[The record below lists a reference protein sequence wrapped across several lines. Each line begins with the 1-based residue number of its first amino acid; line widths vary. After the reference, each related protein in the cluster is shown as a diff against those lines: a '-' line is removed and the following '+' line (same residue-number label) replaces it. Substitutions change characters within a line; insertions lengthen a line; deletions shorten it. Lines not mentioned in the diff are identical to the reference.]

1 MPFGTRRNY
10 HESMIRI
17 GRHSFIAAMMLVG
30 ALTGCGGSSSSTPTI
45 AVVADV
51 VVTTKS
57 GIRLD
62 QTSYT
67 ASSGDISIA
76 YVNDDTI
83 HHVLVI
89 VKDGTKVADFELQ
102 VNRKGDVD
110 QGTVKL
116 EPGTYEL
123 MCTVP
128 GHQNMK
134 ADFTIT

>member
-1 MPFGTRRNY
+1 MV
-10 HESMIRI
+10 
-17 GRHSFIAAMMLVG
+17 AMMLVG
-30 ALTGCGGSSSSTPTI
+30 ALTSCGGSSSSTPTA

-67 ASSGDISIA
+67 ASSGNISIA

-89 VKDGTKVADFELQ
+89 VKDGTKVAGFELQ
-102 VNRKGDVD
+102 VSRKGDVD

-128 GHQNMK
+128 GHQSMK